1 MKKFDAS
8 FVGFVTLDVLG
19 RSVDSIP
26 EGGGIAFLEE
36 MTMSPAGTVGGSVMN
51 AAKLGANVMAV
62 CSLGQDEASDYIMGV
77 FTRLGIDTD
86 YIQSRD
92 KTPTSSTIL
101 PIRSNGDR
109 PCLHCRG
116 ASELLF
122 VDEKDFD
129 AVTDAKIFHYAGHGF
144 IGAME
149 KGQHVKLLRHAK
161 QRGCITTF
169 DLIGPHEKT
178 LEELTP
184 MLPDID
190 YFMPSMEEAEF
201 LSGMSDPYEMAGF
214 FMDLGVR
221 NCIFKWGPKG
231 SFIRTA
237 DSYFRLPAFKVAVS
251 DTTGCGD
258 SYCGGFIAG
267 LAKGYDLEQACR
279 LGTAASGL
287 VASGL
292 GSNAK
297 VVDLDTTLD
306 FMRTATILDA

>member
-1 MKKFDAS
+1 MATYDAA

-19 RSVDSIP
+19 RAVDAIP
-26 EGGGIAFLEE
+26 EGGGIAFLDE

-51 AAKLGANVMAV
+51 AAKLGANVTAV
-62 CSLGQDEASDYIMGV
+62 CSVGQDEASDYIIDV
-77 FTRLGIDTD
+77 FTRLGIDISL
-86 YIQSRD
+86 IQRHSE
-92 KTPTSSTIL
+92 KPTSSTIL

-122 VDEKDFD
+122 VDDKDFD
-129 AVTDAKIFHYAGHGF
+129 AVTDATVVHYAGHGF

-149 KGQHVKLLRHAK
+149 KGQHVKLMRHAK

-190 YFMPSMEEAEF
+190 YFMPSMEEAEM
-201 LSGMSDPYEMAGF
+201 LSGMSEPHDMAGF
-214 FMDLGVR
+214 FMDLGVK

-231 SFIRTA
+231 SYIRTA
-237 DSYFRLPAFKVAVS
+237 DQAFRLPAFKVPVS

-267 LAKGYDLEQACR
+267 LVKGYDLEEACR

-297 VVDLDTTLD
+297 VIDLETTLA
-306 FMRTATILDA
+306 FMRSAEILDD